1 MQLPYYIHMVIK
13 QGAYS
18 VSNHACFLHILYSS
32 IYVYLSRQFGNLMPE
47 EWHLFILKFISRAII
62 INIQPRGGRHVFA
75 CFDDM
80 PHTCCFVSGCSNHSN
95 CDTNWNHHCLPL
107 KNKPWL
113 CLWIHELGRSNLPLK
128 LNTHACSDH
137 FGNSCSLELRVDKN
151 PTLRLPKLSTS
162 WMLPKKRKAPRLPKL
177 STSRTSLK
185 KAKSTDNL

>member
-1 MQLPYYIHMVIK
+1 MALIHIEV
-13 QGAYS
+13 YFT
-18 VSNHACFLHILYSS
+18 SNNYKYTA
-32 IYVYLSRQFGNLMPE
+32 
-47 EWHLFILKFISRAII
+47 K
-62 INIQPRGGRHVFA
+62 GRETCVRMFRRYAAHV
-75 CFDDM
+75 
-80 PHTCCFVSGCSNHSN
+80 CFVSGCSNHSN

-137 FGNSCSLELRVDKN
+137 FVNSCGLELRVDKN

-185 KAKSTDNL
+185 KTKAPTTCNTNEGEQSLPVSERDVDCSIVAKSNILESGDQVGSSYK